1 MPEHASEPVGG
12 FRSTATSTVHS
23 WALWSLVRGEFT
35 DPDGASF
42 VRSFVTSPGAVG
54 VVALHGAATGS
65 NAAEGASG
73 DSRASGADGAGGADA
88 MGYEV
93 VLVRQYRPALHRLT
107 LELPAGM
114 RDVEG
119 EEPLLTAQR
128 ELREEV
134 GLEASQWTRLGRH
147 VSAPGISDSRVEIFL
162 ARNLREVGFDRHGPE
177 ERHMTIERLALADAL
192 AMVTDGRI
200 DDAKT
205 VIGLLLTERLLRTG

>member
-73 DSRASGADGAGGADA
+73 DSRASGADGAGGADV

>member
-65 NAAEGASG
+65 SAAEGAG
-73 DSRASGADGAGGADA
+73 GASRASGADGAGSADV
-88 MGYEV
+88 MGHEV

-177 ERHMTIERLALADAL
+177 ERHMTIERVALAEAL

>member
-65 NAAEGASG
+65 SAAE
-73 DSRASGADGAGGADA
+73 GAGGADV

>member
-65 NAAEGASG
+65 KAAEGASG
-73 DSRASGADGAGGADA
+73 DSRASGADGAGGADV

-162 ARNLREVGFDRHGPE
+162 ARNLRDVGFDRHGPE

-205 VIGLLLTERLLRTG
+205 VIGLLLTERLVRTG

>member
-65 NAAEGASG
+65 SAAEGAG
-73 DSRASGADGAGGADA
+73 GASRASGADGASGADV

>member
-54 VVALHGAATGS
+54 VVALNPIAG
-65 NAAEGASG
+65 
-73 DSRASGADGAGGADA
+73 GADGAGSADV
-88 MGYEV
+88 MGHEV

-177 ERHMTIERLALADAL
+177 ERHMTIERLALVDAL

>member
-54 VVALHGAATGS
+54 VVAV
-65 NAAEGASG
+65 NAIAG
-73 DSRASGADGAGGADA
+73 GADGAGSADV

-162 ARNLREVGFDRHGPE
+162 ARNLHEVGFDRHGPE

>member
-73 DSRASGADGAGGADA
+73 DSRASGADGASGADV